1 VSLKQ
6 KILLSLSTLVIF
18 SLLLFIIFGDNGLVD
33 LNLLKR
39 ETHLLIEKNAK
50 ITMDNLSLYR
60 EIDRLE
66 HDTGYIEDVVR
77 RELGLISEGEVI
89 FKLKNNGEHKVKR

>member
-1 VSLKQ
+1 MSLKQ
-6 KILLSLSTLVIF
+6 KILLSLSIPIIF

-39 ETHLLIEKNAK
+39 ERNRLIKENAK
-50 ITMDNLSLYR
+50 ITMDNLSLYS

-66 HDTGYIEDVVR
+66 HDSRYIEDVVR
-77 RELGLISEGEVI
+77 RELGLIAEGEVI
-89 FKLKNNGEHKVKR
+89 FKLKGEHKVKK

>member
-1 VSLKQ
+1 MSSKQ
-6 KILLSLSTLVIF
+6 KILLSLSILVIF

-33 LNLLKR
+33 LDLLKR
-39 ETHLLIEKNAK
+39 ERDMLIEKNDR
-50 ITMDNLSLYR
+50 ITMNNLSLYR

-77 RELGLISEGEVI
+77 RELGLIAEGEVI
-89 FKLKNNGEHKVKR
+89 FKLKGEHKVKK

>member
-6 KILLSLSTLVIF
+6 KILLSLSMLVIF
-18 SLLLFIIFGDNGLVD
+18 SLLLFIIFGDNGLAD

-39 ETHLLIEKNAK
+39 ERDGLIEKNAK
-50 ITMDNLSLYR
+50 ITMYNLSLYR

-66 HDTGYIEDVVR
+66 HDSGYIEDVVR
-77 RELGLISEGEVI
+77 RELGLIAEGEVI
-89 FKLKNNGEHKVKR
+89 FKLKGEHKVKK

>member
-1 VSLKQ
+1 MSSKQ
-6 KILLSLSTLVIF
+6 KILLSLSILIIF

-39 ETHLLIEKNAK
+39 ERNMLIEKNAK
-50 ITMDNLSLYR
+50 ITMDNFSLYR

-66 HDTGYIEDVVR
+66 DDSGYIEDVVR
-77 RELGLISEGEVI
+77 RELGLIAEDEVI
-89 FKLKNNGEHKVKR
+89 FKLKNNGEHKVKK

>member
-1 VSLKQ
+1 MSLKQ

-39 ETHLLIEKNAK
+39 ERHLLIEKNAK
-50 ITMDNLSLYR
+50 ISMDNLSLYR
-60 EIDRLE
+60 EINRLE

-89 FKLKNNGEHKVKR
+89 FKLKNNSEHKVKR

>member
-1 VSLKQ
+1 M
-6 KILLSLSTLVIF
+6 
-18 SLLLFIIFGDNGLVD
+18 N
-33 LNLLKR
+33 
-39 ETHLLIEKNAK
+39 
-50 ITMDNLSLYR
+50 NLSLYR

>member
-1 VSLKQ
+1 MSWKQ
-6 KILLSLSTLVIF
+6 KILLSLSILIIF
-18 SLLLFIIFGDNGLVD
+18 SLLLFIVFDDNGLVD
-33 LNLLKR
+33 LNVLKK
-39 ETHLLIEKNAK
+39 EKNGLIEKNAD

-66 HDTGYIEDVVR
+66 HDSGYIEDVVR
-77 RELGLISEGEVI
+77 RELGLIAEGEVI

>member
-1 VSLKQ
+1 M
-6 KILLSLSTLVIF
+6 IIF

-33 LNLLKR
+33 FNQLKR
-39 ETHLLIEKNAK
+39 ERHRLIEKNAK

-66 HDTGYIEDVVR
+66 HDSGYIEAVVR
-77 RELGLISEGEVI
+77 RELGLIGKDDVI

>member
-1 VSLKQ
+1 MSLKQ

-39 ETHLLIEKNAK
+39 ERDGLIEKNAR
-50 ITMDNLSLYR
+50 ITINNLSLYR
-60 EIDRLE
+60 EVDRLE
-66 HDTGYIEDVVR
+66 HDSGYIEDVVR
-77 RELGLISEGEVI
+77 RELGLIAEGEVI
-89 FKLKNNGEHKVKR
+89 FKLKGEHKVKK

>member
-1 VSLKQ
+1 MSLKQ

>member
-39 ETHLLIEKNAK
+39 ERHLLIEKNAK
-50 ITMDNLSLYR
+50 ISMDNLSLYR

-66 HDTGYIEDVVR
+66 HDSGYIEDVVR
-77 RELGLISEGEVI
+77 RELGLIAEGEVI

>member
-1 VSLKQ
+1 MSSKQ
-6 KILLSLSTLVIF
+6 KILLSLSILIIF

-39 ETHLLIEKNAK
+39 ERNMLIEKNAK
-50 ITMDNLSLYR
+50 IIMDNLSLYR

-66 HDTGYIEDVVR
+66 DDSGYIEDVVR
-77 RELGLISEGEVI
+77 RELGLIAEDEVI
-89 FKLKNNGEHKVKR
+89 FKLKNNGEHKVKK